1 MTTASG
7 YPLLQALS
15 KVDDFRKSRGRRH
28 PLVGILALGCAAAL
42 CGASSLTAMS
52 QWGRDHSRPLL
63 RKLGLTHFPG
73 PSTATLCRVFSQVD
87 VVVLEQ
93 ALTEWWQ
100 AWLPGLGPL
109 ALDGKTVRGSRHG
122 SQAAQQL
129 LAAFATQVRVV
140 LAQQAINHGDEIG
153 AALALLEGLDLAG
166 WIVTG
171 DAKLTQKA
179 IVEKIIGQGGDYVLT
194 VKDNQPTLR
203 DDILTLF
210 SEPAVVAETITSTRR
225 VDLHGS
231 RIEVRTLQA
240 SSALTAEYCGW
251 TGLQQVFRVERQRT
265 DKRTGTRTTTVG
277 FGITSLAP
285 ARADATRLASILR
298 GHWGIE
304 NRLHWLRDVDFG
316 EDASRIRTGKAPQVM
331 AVFRNVAIS
340 LLGLL
345 GYDSPIQGL
354 RHFAS
359 NSADAVKLVTGRPR
373 LAAWTRMK

>member
-15 KVDDFRKSRGRRH
+15 KVDDFRKSRGKRH
-28 PLVGILALGCAAAL
+28 PLLGILALGCAAAL
-42 CGASSLTAMS
+42 CGASSLTAVS
-52 QWGRDHSRPLL
+52 QWGREHSHQVLA
-63 RKLGLTHFPG
+63 KLGLTHFPG
-73 PSTATLCRVFSQVD
+73 PSPAALCRVFSQVD
-87 VVVLEQ
+87 VAALEQ

-100 AWLPGLGPL
+100 AWLPALGPL

-122 SQAAQQL
+122 SQEAQQL

-140 LAQQAINHGDEIG
+140 LAQRAVNNGDEIG
-153 AALALLEGLDLAG
+153 TALALLEGLDLKG

-179 IVEKIIGQGGDYVLT
+179 IVDKIIAQHGDYVLT

-203 DDILTLF
+203 DDIVTLF
-210 SEPAVVAETITSTRR
+210 SEPKVVAETITSTRR
-225 VDLHGS
+225 TDLHGS

-251 TGLQQVFRVERQRT
+251 AGLQQVFRVERHRI
-265 DKRTGTRTTTVG
+265 DKRTGTRSVTVG

-285 ARADATRLASILR
+285 DRADAERLAAILR

-316 EDASRIRTGKAPQVM
+316 EDASRIRMGKAPQTM
-331 AVFRNVAIS
+331 AIFRNVAIS

-345 GYDSPIQGL
+345 GYDSPIEGL
-354 RHFAS
+354 RHFAWHP
-359 NSADAVKLVTGRPR
+359 ADAVKVVIGRPR
-373 LAAWTRMK
+373 LSAPTRMK

>member
-1 MTTASG
+1 MTTVAG

-28 PLVGILALGCAAAL
+28 PLLGILALGCAAAL

-52 QWGRDHSRPLL
+52 QWGRDHSQPLL

-73 PSTATLCRVFSQVD
+73 PSTATLCRVFSRVD
-87 VVVLEQ
+87 VAALEQ

-100 AWLPGLGPL
+100 AWLPALGPL
-109 ALDGKTVRGSRHG
+109 ALDGKTLRGSRHG
-122 SQAAQQL
+122 SQEAQQL

-140 LAQQAINHGDEIG
+140 LAQRAISNGDEI
-153 AALALLEGLDLAG
+153 ATALALLEGLNLKG

-179 IVEKIIGQGGDYVLT
+179 LVETILAQGGDYVLT

-203 DDILTLF
+203 DDISTLF
-210 SEPAVVAETITSTRR
+210 SEPAAMAETMTATCRT
-225 VDLHGS
+225 DLHGS

-251 TGLQQVFRVERQRT
+251 PGLQQVFRVERHRI
-265 DKRTGTRTTTVG
+265 DKRTRTRTVTVG
-277 FGITSLAP
+277 FGITSLTP
-285 ARADATRLASILR
+285 VRANAQRLATILR

-316 EDASRIRTGKAPQVM
+316 EDASRIRLGKAPQTM
-331 AVFRNVAIS
+331 AILRNVAIS

-345 GYDSPIQGL
+345 GYDSPIEGL

-359 NSADAVKLVTGRPR
+359 HPADAVKLVIGCPR
-373 LAAWTRMK
+373 LSARTKMK

>member
-1 MTTASG
+1 MKSASG

-28 PLVGILALGCAAAL
+28 PLLGILALGCAAAL
-42 CGASSLTAMS
+42 CGASSLTAVS
-52 QWGRDHSRPLL
+52 QWGRDHSHQLL
-63 RKLGLTHFPG
+63 AKLGLTHFPG

-87 VVVLEQ
+87 VAALER

-100 AWLPGLGPL
+100 AWLPALGPL

-122 SQAAQQL
+122 SQEAQQL

-140 LAQQAINHGDEIG
+140 LAQRAVNHGDEIG
-153 AALALLEGLDLAG
+153 TALALLEGLDLEG
-166 WIVTG
+166 WIVSG

-179 IVEKIIGQGGDYVLT
+179 IVDKIIAQHGHYVLT

-203 DDILTLF
+203 DDIVTLF
-210 SEPAVVAETITSTRR
+210 SEPQVVAETITSTCRT
-225 VDLHGS
+225 DLHGS

-251 TGLQQVFRVERQRT
+251 AGLQQVFRIERHRI
-265 DKRTGTRTTTVG
+265 DKRTGARSVTVG
-277 FGITSLAP
+277 FGITSLTP
-285 ARADATRLASILR
+285 DQADAKRLAAILR

-316 EDASRIRTGKAPQVM
+316 EDASRIRIGKAPQVM
-331 AVFRNVAIS
+331 ATFRNIAIS
-340 LLGLL
+340 FLGIL
-345 GYDSPIQGL
+345 GYDSPIEGL
-354 RHFAS
+354 RHFAWHP
-359 NSADAVKLVTGRPR
+359 ADAVKVVIGRPR
-373 LAAWTRMK
+373 LSAWARMK